1 MPAYCFLFRMHG
13 IRYKNL
19 SCEQNNNRTKL
30 EKNRGKQGK
39 KNFFIALTRRVASK
53 EGLMLRSAN

>member
-1 MPAYCFLFRMHG
+1 MHG